1 MRLCEFCY
9 KIQDLF
15 NRSTKTVVALTR
27 PIPMLT
33 VFLTFDS
40 AVAFF
45 AKFHNCIGLGFIHGS
60 LKMVSSDKQFDNPA
74 ATKRMAD
81 LVNHLSIEEQ
91 RILARLLNDWEKRD
105 QRLHPRIPCAIV
117 TEYRASSRSYKDTIK
132 NISLG
137 GAFIESKNG
146 LPVNLE
152 INQRFFFPN
161 FEIPIRSNSK
171 IVWTAP
177 IGFGVQFEI
186 VEDQE

>member
-1 MRLCEFCY
+1 M
-9 KIQDLF
+9 I
-15 NRSTKTVVALTR
+15 
-27 PIPMLT
+27 
-33 VFLTFDS
+33 
-40 AVAFF
+40 
-45 AKFHNCIGLGFIHGS
+45 
-60 LKMVSSDKQFDNPA
+60 SSDKQLDNPA

-81 LVNHLSIEEQ
+81 LVNHLSLEEQ
-91 RILARLLNDWEKRD
+91 RILARLLNNWEKRD
-105 QRLHPRIPCAIV
+105 QRLHPRIACTIV
-117 TEYRASSRSYKDTIK
+117 TEYRSSSRSYKDTIK

-137 GAFIESKNG
+137 GAFIESTND

-186 VEDQE
+186 VAGKK

>member
-1 MRLCEFCY
+1 M
-9 KIQDLF
+9 I
-15 NRSTKTVVALTR
+15 
-27 PIPMLT
+27 
-33 VFLTFDS
+33 
-40 AVAFF
+40 
-45 AKFHNCIGLGFIHGS
+45 
-60 LKMVSSDKQFDNPA
+60 SSDKPFDNPA

-81 LVNHLSIEEQ
+81 LVNHLSLEEQ

-105 QRLHPRIPCAIV
+105 QRRHPRIPCTII
-117 TEYRASSRSYKDTIK
+117 TEYQASSRSYRDTMK

-137 GAFIESKNG
+137 GAFIESTKD

-171 IVWTAP
+171 IIWTAP

-186 VEDQE
+186 VAAKE